1 MASCSLRLLVAFATL
16 RQLCV
21 CSCSAMEPD
30 NGHRCV
36 YLDYNATAPVE
47 EKVQKSIIYALQMAW
62 GNPTSNHDG
71 GTEARRIIDEARA
84 SVANMIGASPPEI
97 VFTSGGTESNNMIIH
112 SLVRHFKKT
121 RSSFAPL
128 SHFKVPHV
136 ITSNIEHNSIVLTLK
151 DLHEDEHIELTIVP
165 VSKATGSVS
174 AEEVVSAIRP
184 NTCFI
189 TVMLANNETGIIQ
202 PVDTIGALL
211 KDVNQ
216 QRKKDSLPE
225 VLFHT
230 DAAQALGKVAVNVE
244 DLKVDYL
251 SIAGHK
257 FYGPRTGALYFR
269 NSKPLYPLLFG
280 AGQERGL
287 RPGTPNTCMIA
298 GVGTAAVLVSEN
310 LGTYHQLMK
319 DSRDYLEE
327 KLKETFGSLVS
338 FNHRKG
344 AHALPNTCSVSFA
357 GMKGPEILAKA
368 KYVLASTGAACH
380 HTATPSRVLL
390 NSGVSED
397 NARGTLRLSTGRK
410 TTRAD
415 VDAAVR
421 LLRDAVSAIQQE
433 CKNM

>member
-1 MASCSLRLLVAFATL
+1 
-16 RQLCV
+16 
-21 CSCSAMEPD
+21 MEPN
-30 NGHRCV
+30 NGSRCV

-47 EKVQKSIIYALQMAW
+47 EEVQKSIIYALQVAW

-71 GTEARRIIDEARA
+71 GTEARRIIDEARI
-84 SVANMIGASPPEI
+84 SVANMIGASSPEI

-121 RSSFAPL
+121 RSSFASL
-128 SHFKVPHV
+128 SNCRIPHF
-136 ITSNIEHNSIVLTLK
+136 ITSNIEHNSIMLTLK
-151 DLHEDEHIELTIVP
+151 DLYEDERIDLTIVP

-174 AEEVVSAIRP
+174 SEEIVSAIRP
-184 NTCFI
+184 ETCLI

-202 PVDTIGALL
+202 PVETIGTLL

-230 DAAQALGKVAVNVE
+230 DAAQALGKVAVNV
-244 DLKVDYL
+244 DVLKVDYL
-251 SIAGHK
+251 TIAGHK

-269 NSKPLYPLLFG
+269 DSKPLYPLLFG
-280 AGQERGL
+280 AGQEGGL

-298 GVGTAAVLVSEN
+298 GVGTAAKLVVKN
-310 LGTYHQLMK
+310 LDMYHRLMK

-327 KLKETFGSLVS
+327 KLKEVFGPLVS

-344 AHALPNTCSVSFA
+344 TQALPNTCSVSFA

-390 NSGVSED
+390 NSGVTED

-410 TTRAD
+410 TARAD

-421 LLRDAVSAIQQE
+421 LLQDAVSAILKE
-433 CKNM
+433 HSSG

>member
-1 MASCSLRLLVAFATL
+1 
-16 RQLCV
+16 
-21 CSCSAMEPD
+21 MEPN

-47 EKVQKSIIYALQMAW
+47 EEVQKSIIYALQVAW

-71 GTEARRIIDEARA
+71 GTEARRIIDEARI
-84 SVANMIGASPPEI
+84 SVANMIGASSSEI

-121 RSSFAPL
+121 RSSFASL
-128 SHFKVPHV
+128 SNCRIPHV

-151 DLHEDEHIELTIVP
+151 DLYEDERIDLTIVP

-174 AEEVVSAIRP
+174 AEEIVSAIRP
-184 NTCFI
+184 ETCFI
-189 TVMLANNETGIIQ
+189 TIMLANNETGIIQ
-202 PVDTIGALL
+202 PVEIIGTLL
-211 KDVNQ
+211 KAVNQ

-230 DAAQALGKVAVNVE
+230 DAAQALGKVAVNVD

-251 SIAGHK
+251 TIAGHK

-269 NSKPLYPLLFG
+269 DSKPLYPLLFG

-298 GVGTAAVLVSEN
+298 GVGTAATLVAKN
-310 LGTYHQLMK
+310 LGMYHQLME

-327 KLKETFGSLVS
+327 KLKETFGPLVS

-344 AHALPNTCSVSFA
+344 TQALPNTCSVSFA

-390 NSGVSED
+390 NSGVTED
-397 NARGTLRLSTGRK
+397 NARGTLRLSTGRY

-421 LLRDAVSAIQQE
+421 LLQDAVSAILKE
-433 CKNM
+433 HSSG

>member
-1 MASCSLRLLVAFATL
+1 
-16 RQLCV
+16 
-21 CSCSAMEPD
+21 MEPE

-36 YLDYNATAPVE
+36 YLDYNATAPADDQ
-47 EKVQKSIIYALQMAW
+47 VQESIIYALRVAW
-62 GNPTSNHDG
+62 GNPTSNHEG
-71 GTEARRIIDEARA
+71 GSEARRIIDEART
-84 SVANMIGASPPEI
+84 SVANMIGASAPEI

-121 RSSFAPL
+121 KNTFGAL
-128 SHFKVPHV
+128 SKYKVPHV
-136 ITSNIEHNSIVLTLK
+136 ITTNIEHTSIILTLQ
-151 DLHEDEHIELTIVP
+151 DLSADDLIELTVVP
-165 VSKATGSVS
+165 VSKANGTVS
-174 AEEVVSAIRP
+174 AEEVVLAIRP
-184 NTCFI
+184 NTCFV

-202 PVDTIGALL
+202 PVAAIGALL
-211 KDVNQ
+211 EGVNTK
-216 QRKKDSLPE
+216 RKKEGLPE

-230 DAAQALGKVAVNVE
+230 DAAQALGKVSVNVD

-269 NSKPLYPLLFG
+269 ESKPLYPLLFG

-298 GVGTAAVLVSEN
+298 GVGTAALLVAKS
-310 LGTYHQLMK
+310 LDTYQELMK
-319 DSRDYLEE
+319 DARDYLEE
-327 KLKETFGSLVS
+327 KLKEAFGSLVS

-344 AHALPNTCSVSFA
+344 AQCLPNTCSVSFA

-380 HTATPSRVLL
+380 HSAAPSRVLL
-390 NSGVSED
+390 NSGVPED

-415 VDAAVR
+415 VDLAVK
-421 LLRDAVSAIQQE
+421 LLREAVSAIQQQQE
-433 CKNM
+433 HPCA

>member
-1 MASCSLRLLVAFATL
+1 
-16 RQLCV
+16 
-21 CSCSAMEPD
+21 MEPD

-47 EKVQKSIIYALQMAW
+47 EKVQKSVIYALQMAW

>member
-1 MASCSLRLLVAFATL
+1 
-16 RQLCV
+16 
-21 CSCSAMEPD
+21 MEPN
-30 NGHRCV
+30 NGSRCV

-47 EKVQKSIIYALQMAW
+47 EEVQKSIIYALQVAW

-71 GTEARRIIDEARA
+71 GAEARRIIDEARI
-84 SVANMIGASPPEI
+84 SVANMIGASSPEI

-121 RSSFAPL
+121 RSSFASL
-128 SHFKVPHV
+128 SNCRIPHF

-151 DLHEDEHIELTIVP
+151 DLYEDERIDLTIVP

-174 AEEVVSAIRP
+174 AEEIVSAIRP
-184 NTCFI
+184 ETCLI
-189 TVMLANNETGIIQ
+189 TIMLANNETGIIQ
-202 PVDTIGALL
+202 PVETIGTLL

-230 DAAQALGKVAVNVE
+230 DAAQALGKVAVNV
-244 DLKVDYL
+244 DVLKVDYL
-251 SIAGHK
+251 TIAGHK

-269 NSKPLYPLLFG
+269 DSKPLYPLLFG
-280 AGQERGL
+280 AGQEGGL

-298 GVGTAAVLVSEN
+298 GVGTAAKLVVKN
-310 LGTYHQLMK
+310 LDMYHRLMK

-327 KLKETFGSLVS
+327 KLKEVFGPLVS

-344 AHALPNTCSVSFA
+344 TQALPNTCSVSFA

-390 NSGVSED
+390 NSGVTED
-397 NARGTLRLSTGRK
+397 NARGTLRLSTGR
-410 TTRAD
+410 TTARAD

-421 LLRDAVSAIQQE
+421 LLQDAVSAILKE
-433 CKNM
+433 HSSE

>member
-1 MASCSLRLLVAFATL
+1 
-16 RQLCV
+16 
-21 CSCSAMEPD
+21 MEPN

-47 EKVQKSIIYALQMAW
+47 EEVQKSIIYALQVAW

-71 GTEARRIIDEARA
+71 GTEARRIIDEARI
-84 SVANMIGASPPEI
+84 SVANMIGASSSEI

-121 RSSFAPL
+121 RSSFASL
-128 SHFKVPHV
+128 SNCRIPHV

-151 DLHEDEHIELTIVP
+151 DLYEDERIDLTIVP

-174 AEEVVSAIRP
+174 AEEIVSAIRP
-184 NTCFI
+184 ETCFI
-189 TVMLANNETGIIQ
+189 TIMLANNETGIIQ
-202 PVDTIGALL
+202 PVEIIGTLL
-211 KDVNQ
+211 KAVNQ

-230 DAAQALGKVAVNVE
+230 DAAQALGKVAVNVD

-251 SIAGHK
+251 TIAGHK

-269 NSKPLYPLLFG
+269 DSKPLYPLLFG

-298 GVGTAAVLVSEN
+298 GVGMAATLVAKN
-310 LGTYHQLMK
+310 LGMYHQLME

-327 KLKETFGSLVS
+327 KLKEAFGPLVS

-344 AHALPNTCSVSFA
+344 TQALPNTCSVSFA

-390 NSGVSED
+390 NSGVTED
-397 NARGTLRLSTGRK
+397 NARGTLRLSTGRY
-410 TTRAD
+410 TTRDD

-421 LLRDAVSAIQQE
+421 LLQDAVSAILKE
-433 CKNM
+433 HSSG

>member
-1 MASCSLRLLVAFATL
+1 
-16 RQLCV
+16 
-21 CSCSAMEPD
+21 MEPN

-47 EKVQKSIIYALQMAW
+47 EEVQKSIIYALQVAW

-71 GTEARRIIDEARA
+71 GTEARRIIDEARI
-84 SVANMIGASPPEI
+84 SVANMIGASSSEI

-121 RSSFAPL
+121 RSSFASL
-128 SHFKVPHV
+128 SNCRIPHV

-151 DLHEDEHIELTIVP
+151 DLYEDERIDLTIVP

-174 AEEVVSAIRP
+174 AEEIVSAIRP
-184 NTCFI
+184 ETCFI
-189 TVMLANNETGIIQ
+189 TIMLANNETGIIQ
-202 PVDTIGALL
+202 PVEIIGTLL
-211 KDVNQ
+211 KAVNQ

-230 DAAQALGKVAVNVE
+230 DAAQALGKVAVNVD

-251 SIAGHK
+251 TIAGHK

-269 NSKPLYPLLFG
+269 DSKPLYPLLFG

-298 GVGTAAVLVSEN
+298 GVGTAATLVAKN
-310 LGTYHQLMK
+310 LGMYHQLME

-327 KLKETFGSLVS
+327 KLKEAFGPLVS

-344 AHALPNTCSVSFA
+344 TQALPNTCSVSFA

-390 NSGVSED
+390 NSGVTED
-397 NARGTLRLSTGRK
+397 NARGTLRLSTGRY

-421 LLRDAVSAIQQE
+421 LLQDAVSAILKE
-433 CKNM
+433 HSSG